1 MILPNIQPKEP
12 PQGFRS
18 WLALKIVDIAKWI
31 YPESPAVH
39 SFYASLVAE
48 QMIYDEAFTLVK
60 MSDIYTD
67 PSKKKVNRKCKDY
80 PVPSIMKDP
89 KFKKYFN

>member
-48 QMIYDEAFTLVK
+48 QMIYGEAFTLISAPKVYK
-60 MSDIYTD
+60 K
-67 PSKKKVNRKCKDY
+67 PSNRKCKDY

-89 KFKKYFN
+89 EFKKYFN